1 MIMKPKYCKT
11 EKYDNSSANENEKN
25 IERLE
30 QSVMKAECECCHQ
43 PSLGQSSYM
52 EFKTK
57 MRIEY
62 MKEVNKNKNQTK
74 NKRSFEQICQ
84 RFTEKLKD
92 ELTKNSSNDMLW
104 IIDLDLAHNYG
115 FYFQNQNS
123 SLLKK
128 KWNKRPLIKK
138 IMKK

>member
-1 MIMKPKYCKT
+1 
-11 EKYDNSSANENEKN
+11 
-25 IERLE
+25 
-30 QSVMKAECECCHQ
+30 
-43 PSLGQSSYM
+43 
-52 EFKTK
+52 

-62 MKEVNKNKNQTK
+62 MNEVNKNKNQTK

-92 ELTKNSSNDMLW
+92 ELTKNSSIDMHW

-123 SLLKK
+123 SLLNK